1 MGKHPHLAHIIAA
14 NPSITEADI
23 QALNVRHARG
33 EWVLV
38 PPDQHPLLKD
48 GKENEEWEDEELGG
62 GDYVIDGVDVVEDIE
77 KIANPMHRS
86 TITSRCLEGMNALFT
101 TPIRFLLN
109 KIFPSLDGHPQP
121 QPLSEQTSSTPT
133 PWSSR
138 ASSQRPTVRSKSSSI
153 SSRGSSPSL
162 TDPSGGI
169 EGEERLVYS
178 PLALSPSSRSSN
190 SSLSM
195 SESDKG
201 VVEGLVPLWTVSTV
215 LGMSIVGISIC
226 ASLIVFLS
234 ETLVSSLGIGSST
247 MGATIVALGAE
258 IPDTISAM
266 ALARNGY
273 HDGAIA
279 GAIGSQVGSGHLLR
293 MTMK

>member
-1 MGKHPHLAHIIAA
+1 
-14 NPSITEADI
+14 
-23 QALNVRHARG
+23 
-33 EWVLV
+33 
-38 PPDQHPLLKD
+38 
-48 GKENEEWEDEELGG
+48 
-62 GDYVIDGVDVVEDIE
+62 
-77 KIANPMHRS
+77 
-86 TITSRCLEGMNALFT
+86 
-101 TPIRFLLN
+101 
-109 KIFPSLDGHPQP
+109 
-121 QPLSEQTSSTPT
+121 
-133 PWSSR
+133 
-138 ASSQRPTVRSKSSSI
+138 
-153 SSRGSSPSL
+153 
-162 TDPSGGI
+162 
-169 EGEERLVYS
+169 
-178 PLALSPSSRSSN
+178 
-190 SSLSM
+190 M

-279 GAIGSQVGSGHLLR
+279 GAIGSQVGSGHL
-293 MTMK
+293 